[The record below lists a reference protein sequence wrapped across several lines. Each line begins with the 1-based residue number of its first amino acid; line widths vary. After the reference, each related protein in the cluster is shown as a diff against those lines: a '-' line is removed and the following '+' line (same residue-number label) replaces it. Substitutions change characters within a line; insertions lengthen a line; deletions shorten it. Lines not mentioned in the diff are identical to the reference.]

1 MSHDAVICGFASSK
15 ALRSDPS
22 STGDD
27 QFRPSVFIYGGHGL
41 DGRSRGYVAAPCNN
55 REGVKKWCA
64 QTKRPA
70 SSPGSRATQTAGPKA
85 QGTSRMVN
93 VWQHDERRCTRAL
106 RLEGRR
112 TSCHSF
118 VRPLSLLPGSR
129 SRCTSTAN
137 EATGL
142 LPRARV
148 VLRHRVRGSRQLIVA
163 QSADDILDRVVDPGV
178 RDVIAMRHVG

>member
-1 MSHDAVICGFASSK
+1 MSYDAVTCGFARQQGASQ
-15 ALRSDPS
+15 RPVINR
-22 STGDD
+22 DD

-118 VRPLSLLPGSR
+118 ACAVPVARFAQPLHIDCERGDRATSAR
-129 SRCTSTAN
+129 SRRLAP
-137 EATGL
+137 
-142 LPRARV
+142 PRS
-148 VLRHRVRGSRQLIVA
+148 G
-163 QSADDILDRVVDPGV
+163 QSAADSRPVC
-178 RDVIAMRHVG
+178 